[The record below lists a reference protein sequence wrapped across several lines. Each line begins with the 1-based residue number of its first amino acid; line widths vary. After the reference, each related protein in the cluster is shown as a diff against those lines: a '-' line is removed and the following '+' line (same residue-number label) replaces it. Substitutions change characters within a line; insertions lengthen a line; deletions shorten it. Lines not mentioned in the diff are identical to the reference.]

1 MRLTEGERGAQ
12 LTSVMWI
19 KELSI
24 KEEVTMQMF
33 LFNPIILHRTEIEAD
48 STGLQKHPPI
58 ASGFWIG
65 PHAIDWTSIL
75 HLT

>member
-24 KEEVTMQMF
+24 KEEDTMQMF
-33 LFNPIILHRTEIEAD
+33 LFNLVILHRTEVEAD
-48 STGLQKHPPI
+48 GTGLQKHPPV
-58 ASGFWIG
+58 ASGF
-65 PHAIDWTSIL
+65 
-75 HLT
+75 